1 MTHPSRKPR
10 LRPLVLGLCVSS
22 LLLGSL
28 TPVQAQLRNPD
39 APSVA
44 PRIPGARQLSTDLL
58 LAGKPSTADYIVAVV
73 DQEPITHVDV
83 DKRVARIQ
91 ETAPAGSRLPPPDE
105 LRRQVLD
112 ALIDEKVQVSHSRNV
127 GLSVA
132 DAEVVAAIE
141 YIAAQNK
148 LTLREMQR
156 RMEADGLDYARYRA
170 SLREQILLQRLRDRE
185 VNARIQ
191 ISDSDIDAFL
201 ATDPAAQA
209 ETGLN
214 LAHILIPV
222 PEQATPAQIEAQQA
236 KARQVQEQARS
247 GANFNQLVRTHS
259 ADTYTKEQGGAFG
272 MMPVSRLPDIFVA
285 AVRNLKVG
293 EVAPVVRSNAGFHI
307 IKLIERENSA
317 EASYTQQRSRHILL
331 RANPKESTQEQ
342 VARLAAIRKDI
353 VGGSASFAQMARQY
367 SQDGSAPNGG
377 ELGWA
382 SPGQFVPE
390 FERALTSLQAG
401 EISQP
406 VVSRFGVHLIQLI
419 ERREVKLTE
428 EQKREAARS
437 VLRERRFE
445 SAYEDWA
452 RELRAAAWVEM
463 RDAP

>member
-1 MTHPSRKPR
+1 MNIRI
-10 LRPLVLGLCVSS
+10 
-22 LLLGSL
+22 
-28 TPVQAQLRNPD
+28 D
-39 APSVA
+39 AP
-44 PRIPGARQLSTDLL
+44 DLRL
-58 LAGKPSTADYIVAVV
+58 NEHFFRTADRMRVEGCVNAVAH
-73 DQEPITHVDV
+73 E
-83 DKRVARIQ
+83 
-91 ETAPAGSRLPPPDE
+91 
-105 LRRQVLD
+105 
-112 ALIDEKVQVSHSRNV
+112 
-127 GLSVA
+127 GLSLA
-132 DAEVVAAIE
+132 
-141 YIAAQNK
+141 
-148 LTLREMQR
+148 LSCMH
-156 RMEADGLDYARYRA
+156 EALLDHYV
-170 SLREQILLQRLRDRE
+170 QILLQRLRDRE

-390 FERALTSLQAG
+390 FEQAMNQLAPNQ
-401 EISQP
+401 ISEP
-406 VVSRFGVHLIQLI
+406 LVSRFGVHLIQVL
-419 ERREVKLTE
+419 ERRRVPMSAR
-428 EQKREAARS
+428 EQREWVRGQ
-437 VLRERRFE
+437 LRERKIE
-445 SAYEDWA
+445 EAYETWS
-452 RELRAAAWVEM
+452 RELRGRAYVEY
-463 RDAP
+463 REPPQ